1 MIENNSLIMAK
12 FNPILIFL
20 HWLMVVLIIAVY
32 VCMETRG
39 FFPKDSDPR
48 NLLKNLHFML
58 GISVLL
64 MVVVRI
70 VVRLAT
76 TVPAII
82 PATKPIDKIAANVMH
97 ATLYIFMVSMPILG
111 WLTLSAYGKPI
122 PFFGFELPPLIEKNT
137 ELRDLLKEIHEIGA
151 TIGYFL
157 LGGHAAAGL
166 FHHYIKKDNTL
177 LRMSIFKN

>member
-1 MIENNSLIMAK
+1 MV
-12 FNPILIFL
+12 ILI
-20 HWLMVVLIIAVY
+20 VAVY

-48 NLLKNLHFML
+48 NLLKSLHFTL

-64 MVVVRI
+64 MVVLRIAVRI
-70 VVRLAT
+70 AT
-76 TVPAII
+76 KVPDII
-82 PATKPIDKIAANVMH
+82 PAPKPLAKIAANIMH
-97 ATLYIFMVSMPILG
+97 VTLYIFMVSMPILG

-151 TIGYFL
+151 SIGYFL

-166 FHHYIKKDNTL
+166 FHHYVKKDNTL
-177 LRMSIFKN
+177 LRMSFFKN